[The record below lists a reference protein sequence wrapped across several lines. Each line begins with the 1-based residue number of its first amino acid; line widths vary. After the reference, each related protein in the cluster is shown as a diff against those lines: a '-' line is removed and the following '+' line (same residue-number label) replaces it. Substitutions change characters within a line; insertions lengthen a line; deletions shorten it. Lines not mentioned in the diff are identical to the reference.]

1 MINTDKYEGH
11 TKGDNEVGWRI
22 NNNFVSNGK
31 CPNDRYIAYVQTG
44 VTEDDGRV
52 MEFSDADANLIAD
65 APKLLAEVKRL
76 HASIEEII
84 DYLNQELDDFEKAP
98 PAKVMLVGIKACLQE
113 MIE

>member
-1 MINTDKYEGH
+1 
-11 TKGDNEVGWRI
+11 
-22 NNNFVSNGK
+22 
-31 CPNDRYIAYVQTG
+31 
-44 VTEDDGRV
+44 
-52 MEFSDADANLIAD
+52 
-65 APKLLAEVKRL
+65 PKLLAEVKRL